1 MNDIIK
7 IEFPAKPDYI
17 LAVRLAVS
25 AIAERAGFDVEDIE
39 DLKVATAEACMLML
53 GSHPDTIEIRIEL
66 SSGMH
71 IDLDALGKLRKTEAE
86 DEAAELSR
94 CLLEALVDECA
105 FMPEHTAACDGEDG
119 IRSIRFYKKL

>member
-1 MNDIIK
+1 MNDVIK
-7 IEFPAKPDYI
+7 IEIPAKPDYI

-25 AIAERAGFDVEDIE
+25 AVAERAGFDVEDIE

-53 GSHPDTIEIRIEL
+53 GSHPDAIAIDITLDGGMRI
-66 SSGMH
+66 G
-71 IDLDALGKLRKTEAE
+71 LDALGKSAKSEI

-94 CLLEALVDECA
+94 YLLEALVDECD
-105 FMPEHTAACDGEDG
+105 FLPEHAGQGDLQDG

>member
-1 MNDIIK
+1 MNDVIK
-7 IEFPAKPDYI
+7 IEVPAKPDYI

-53 GSHPDTIEIRIEL
+53 GSHPETIEIRIEL
-66 SSGMH
+66 SGGMH
-71 IDLDALGKLRKTEAE
+71 IDLDARGKLRGTES

-94 CLLEALVDECA
+94 YLLEALVDECA
-105 FMPEHTAACDGEDG
+105 FLPEAAAADDYQDG